1 MMLSCSSSDEL
12 IVAPSADA
20 FLLQAY
26 EAPTEDPTGEP
37 SGLDAEGLDDDP
49 SEDTGLL
56 GQSKDS
62 DSLLGPLQ
70 QNIAMKQLQQKLGF

>member
-1 MMLSCSSSDEL
+1 MYEPLDTPL
-12 IVAPSADA
+12 DTADD
-20 FLLQAY
+20 LERAY

-56 GQSKDS
+56 GQPKDS
-62 DSLLGPLQ
+62 DSLLGPL
-70 QNIAMKQLQQKLGF
+70 